1 MTHEGTQRRLAAILA
16 VDVVGY
22 TRLIELDEAGTLAAL
37 KVRRTEVLAPLV
49 AKHRGR
55 IFKSMGDGVL
65 IEFGSAVNALA
76 CAVELQKNM
85 NDANARVP
93 GERSI
98 RLRIGINLGDVV
110 VDGSDLFGDGVNV
123 AVRLQAL
130 AEPGG
135 ICVSGKLREEIGRKL
150 DVAFEDLGEQ
160 RLKHVTAPVRAFH
173 VQIGAPSSPAT
184 AAHLPLPDKPSIAV
198 LPFVNMSENPDQEY
212 FADGITE
219 DIITALAHFRWF
231 FVIARN
237 TTFAYKG
244 TAIDVKKVARE
255 LGVRYI
261 LEGSVRRSAQAIRI
275 TAQLIDATTGNHIWA
290 ERYDRGLS
298 DIFAIQD
305 EITGRVAGAI
315 EPELLKTES
324 RRVASRPPEDMT
336 AWDVVRQG
344 MWYFHKVS
352 RETHL
357 KARELFRT
365 AIRLDPQLPEGYI
378 WLARASA
385 GIVPY
390 GWSDDPAR
398 DLQEGLHAALQAVRL
413 DDKNPYSHYALAIT
427 SVYSGDLE
435 QAKRAAEQAIELSP
449 SFALG
454 HLNLGMG
461 RLFSGDAAGAIACL
475 QHGLRLSPYDPQNFV
490 WYRLLALAHVFAGEP
505 HKAIEA
511 ATKGLKIRPDW
522 RPNLE
527 TMAICFAAAGRL
539 DDARR
544 CAAQMRQVPVQSGD
558 VFAPLRARNPQWSQ
572 RLQALLDRADSAG

>member
-1 MTHEGTQRRLAAILA
+1 MTDKRTQRRLAAILA
-16 VDVVGY
+16 ADVVGY
-22 TRLIELDEAGTLAAL
+22 TRLIEADEAGTLVAL
-37 KVRRTEVLAPLV
+37 KARRSEVLSPLV

-55 IFKSMGDGVL
+55 VFKLMGDGVL
-65 IEFGSAVNALA
+65 IEFASAVNALA

-85 NDANARVP
+85 YDANARVS
-93 GERSI
+93 GEHSI

-110 VDGSDLFGDGVNV
+110 VDGSDLFGDGVNL

-135 ICVSGKLREEIGRKL
+135 ICVSGKLREEVGRKL

-160 RLKHVTAPVRAFH
+160 RLKHVTAPVRAFR
-173 VQIGAPSSPAT
+173 VQIGAHSSPST
-184 AAHLPLPDKPSIAV
+184 AEHLPLPDKPSIAV
-198 LPFVNMSENPDQEY
+198 LPFANMSESSDQDY

-244 TAIDVKKVARE
+244 AAIDVKKVARE

-261 LEGSVRRSAQAIRI
+261 LEGSVRRSAQTIRI
-275 TAQLIDATTGNHIWA
+275 TAQLIDATAGNHIWA
-290 ERYDRGLS
+290 ERYDRGLT
-298 DIFAIQD
+298 DVFAIQD
-305 EITGRVAGAI
+305 EITERVAGAI

-324 RRVASRPPEDMT
+324 RRVAARPPEDMT

-344 MWYFHKVS
+344 MWYFHKVT

-365 AIRLDPQLPEGYI
+365 AIRLDSQLPEGYI

-390 GWSDDPAR
+390 GWSDNQAA
-398 DLQEGLHAALQAVRL
+398 DLQEGLNAALQAVRL

-427 SVYSGDLE
+427 SIYSGDLE

-461 RLFSGDAAGAIACL
+461 RLFSGDALGAIACL
-475 QHGLRLSPYDPQNFV
+475 RHGLRLSPYDPQNFV
-490 WYRLLALAHVFAGEP
+490 WYRLLALAYVFAGEP
-505 HKAIEA
+505 QKAIEA
-511 ATKGLKIRPDW
+511 ATKALKIRPDW

-527 TMAICFAAAGRL
+527 TMAVCFASAGRL
-539 DDARR
+539 DEARR
-544 CAAQMRQVPVQSGD
+544 CARQMRQLPVHPGD
-558 VFAPLRARNPQWSQ
+558 VFAPMRTRNPRWSEQ
-572 RLQALLDRADSAG
+572 LQALLRMAEEGA